1 MNARLCYARM
11 YARNKK
17 ELQLLVTC
25 CDNYFTARLNE
36 IEEEN
41 KQRIVVKISNMQYL
55 TIFFM
60 IN

>member
-1 MNARLCYARM
+1 MNGRLCYARM

-17 ELQLLVTC
+17 ELSHVVTII
-25 CDNYFTARLNE
+25 FTAKLNE
-36 IEEEN
+36 IEEN
-41 KQRIVVKISNMQYL
+41 KQRIVVKISSMQYL